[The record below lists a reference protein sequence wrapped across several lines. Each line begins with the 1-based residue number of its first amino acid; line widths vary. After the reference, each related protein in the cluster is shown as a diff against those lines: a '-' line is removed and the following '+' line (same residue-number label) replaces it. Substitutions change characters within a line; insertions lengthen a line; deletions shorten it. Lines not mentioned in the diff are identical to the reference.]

1 MASDFNRVIL
11 IGRLTRDP
19 ELRHTPSGTSVT
31 SFTLVNNRNYT
42 VNGDKREEVSYF
54 DCVAWGKLGEV
65 INEYCKRY
73 THCNRGRLQQQKWE
87 DQEGKN
93 RSKIIIVVDNFQVL
107 SYPKAQGMSHH
118 RVLTTQIAL
127 NMMLLSI
134 MRVIPL
140 TRIYLFKI

>member
-1 MASDFNRVIL
+1 MASDLNKVIL

-65 INEYCKRY
+65 INEYCKKGIRIAIE
-73 THCNRGRLQQQKWE
+73 GRLQQQKWE

-93 RSKIIIVVDNFQVL
+93 RSKIIIVVDNFQLL
-107 SYPKAQGMSHH
+107 SYPKAQGDESSQGFDHSDSLKH
-118 RVLTTQIAL
+118 DASFH
-127 NMMLLSI
+127 NESNPFDED
-134 MRVIPL
+134 IP
-140 TRIYLFKI
+140 F

>member
-65 INEYCKRY
+65 INEYCKKGIRIAIE
-73 THCNRGRLQQQKWE
+73 GRLQQQKWE

-107 SYPKAQGMSHH
+107 SYPKAQGDESSQGFDHSDSLKH
-118 RVLTTQIAL
+118 DAAFH
-127 NMMLLSI
+127 NESNPFDED
-134 MRVIPL
+134 IP
-140 TRIYLFKI
+140 F